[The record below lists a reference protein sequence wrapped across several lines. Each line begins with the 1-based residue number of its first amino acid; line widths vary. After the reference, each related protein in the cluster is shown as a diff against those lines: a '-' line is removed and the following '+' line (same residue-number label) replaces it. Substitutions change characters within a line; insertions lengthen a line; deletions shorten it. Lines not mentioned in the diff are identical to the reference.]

1 MRRHAVLFGSFV
13 ALLTSQAAMLDAQ
26 PVTPTPLG
34 RWGPPSGVSGPAAA
48 IWGGLGLIG
57 TVLSGGWPTT
67 PLPAGMIV
75 PPRRP
80 EEDLFTALDLN
91 GFQDKVRRA
100 MASIEQKGEPTA
112 FFEREVARRADC
124 FGNVCHVFSTY
135 ESRHAPLDEKPFA
148 RGVNSIQLLNDGK
161 RWWIASVTW
170 ETERPDNPI
179 PPDYPATIP
188 PEYLRKN

>member
-1 MRRHAVLFGSFV
+1 VAALYESVSHGSGSQPDWERMRGIF
-13 ALLTSQAAMLDAQ
+13 
-26 PVTPTPLG
+26 
-34 RWGPPSGVSGPAAA
+34 
-48 IWGGLGLIG
+48 
-57 TVLSGGWPTT
+57 
-67 PLPAGMIV
+67 LPAGMIV